1 MKDDN
6 RKIIT
11 GIDIGSTKICV
22 LIAACSEGQPVEILG
37 IGRTA
42 SRGMKKGVVI
52 NIHETVDAIST
63 AVEEAEN
70 QAGIRIAGAY
80 VGISGEHIKGLNN
93 HGVITV
99 SKTNTQFK
107 TDQEITN
114 SDKQR
119 VLEHAKSITLPL
131 ERRILHV
138 LPQEFKVDDY
148 SGIKDPEGMTGHRL
162 EARVHLVTSVVN
174 AEKNLRNCCEK
185 AGIEVIKFVVQPL
198 ASSLSVCISN
208 ERKLGVALLDIGGGT
223 TDVIV
228 YHDGGVYHT
237 GVIPYGGDTITSD
250 IAHGVQT
257 TLEQAE
263 RLKLRHGV
271 AKEALASTEPDITV
285 PGTAGRE
292 SSTLS
297 QKELASYIEPRMKEI
312 LHFAAGEIRKSDHP
326 RDLNF
331 GIVLTG
337 GGSKLK
343 NAADLAQEI
352 FHMPIKIGT
361 PLLPGSGLEDSLRDP
376 SFSTSIGLIQF
387 GIEDPDEQDRPVGK
401 NVDKVLSK
409 VKKVFQNW
417 F

>member
-1 MKDDN
+1 MKDEHQ
-6 RKIIT
+6 KIIAAV
-11 GIDIGSTKICV
+11 DIGATKICV
-22 LIAACSEGQPVEILG
+22 LIAAWAEGQPLEILG

-52 NIHETVDAIST
+52 NINDTVTAVNT

-70 QAGIRIAGAY
+70 QAGIRITEAY
-80 VGISGEHIKGLNN
+80 VGISGEQIKGLNN

-99 SKTNTQFK
+99 TKSGSQFPS
-107 TDQEITN
+107 DQEITAA
-114 SDKQR
+114 DRQR
-119 VLEHAKSITLPL
+119 VLDHAKSITLPL

-162 EARVHLVTSVVN
+162 EARVHLVTSVIN

-185 AGIEVIKFVVQPL
+185 AGIEVQKFVVQPL
-198 ASSLSVCISN
+198 ASSLGVSIPN
-208 ERKLGVALLDIGGGT
+208 ERKQGVAILDIGGGT

-237 GVIPYGGDTITSD
+237 GVIPYGGDAITSD

-263 RLKLRHGV
+263 KLKVKCGV
-271 AKEALASTEPDITV
+271 AKEALASADPTITV
-285 PGTAGRE
+285 PGTAGRK
-292 SSTLS
+292 SSKLS
-297 QKELASYIEPRMKEI
+297 PKELAGYIEPRMKEI
-312 LHFAAGEIRKSDHP
+312 LHFAAAEIRKSDHP
-326 RDLNF
+326 KDLNF

-337 GGSKLK
+337 GGAKLL
-343 NAADLAQEI
+343 NVGDLAQEI
-352 FHMPIKIGT
+352 FHMPVKIGL
-361 PLLPGSGLEDSLRDP
+361 PLLPGTGLEESLQDP
-376 SFSTSIGLIQF
+376 RFATAVGLICF
-387 GIEDPDEQDRPVGK
+387 GIEDPEDRGRPIGR

-409 VKKVFQNW
+409 VKKVIQNW